1 MEASYRSGFICNFW
15 RYAPISF
22 FCLADGMIG
31 IVLNRVPA
39 LGRINGNVWYC
50 QGYSGHGVNSTHIM
64 GEVVSDAI
72 AGTMEKFDLFADM
85 KHFRIPGTQWVGN
98 QIIALGML
106 YYRLRDLL

>member
-1 MEASYRSGFICNFW
+1 
-15 RYAPISF
+15 
-22 FCLADGMIG
+22 
-31 IVLNRVPA
+31 
-39 LGRINGNVWYC
+39 
-50 QGYSGHGVNSTHIM
+50 M

-98 QIIALGML
+98 QISALGML